1 MKFVEG
7 NCIIKFVHLSRNYY
21 LGISFIGIIAFVIQ
35 EIPYIIMALIKP
47 ASNPIMN
54 MKNEIQWIVEK

>member
-1 MKFVEG
+1 M
-7 NCIIKFVHLSRNYY
+7 IKFVHLFRNYY
-21 LGISFIGIIAFVIQ
+21 LGISFIGVIAFVIQ

>member
-1 MKFVEG
+1 MYGYTKFYGVPAIVG
-7 NCIIKFVHLSRNYY
+7 A
-21 LGISFIGIIAFVIQ
+21 FIGIIAFVLQ

-47 ASNPIMN
+47 ASNSIMN